1 VVHDPEFLAK
11 KRELMRRL
19 REEGRLGE
27 AQRFMDAIRRQC
39 ATKGLPRAASV
50 RIAWEE
56 MERNFPPLSAEEV
69 AARKED
75 EGKKPDR
82 TWRPRNWP
90 ELPETGKYE
99 DEVNWVYANYS
110 RVIERTKEGGQR
122 IRLSRATSP
131 APSQGAL
138 GLLEW
143 AMDNRTA
150 FYKDVVPKV
159 RRGVDEGEEDK
170 VRKEKRSI
178 GEIRRIIEQMEAV
191 K

>member
-1 VVHDPEFLAK
+1 MVSDPEFLAK
-11 KRELMRRL
+11 KRELTRRL
-19 REEGRLGE
+19 TDEGRLGE
-27 AQRFMDAIRRQC
+27 ARRFMDAIRRQC

-56 MERNFPPLSAEEV
+56 MERNFAPLSAEEV

-75 EGKKPDR
+75 EGKKPDH
-82 TWRPRNWP
+82 TWLPRNWP
-90 ELPETGKYE
+90 ELPEAGKYE

-110 RVIERTKEGGQR
+110 RVIEQTKEGGQR
-122 IRLSRATSP
+122 IRLSRALSP
-131 APSQGAL
+131 APSHGAV
-138 GLLEW
+138 GLLKW

-159 RRGVDEGEEDK
+159 RRGMDEGEEEQ

-178 GEIRRIIEQMEAV
+178 SEIRQIIERMEAV